1 MRLARLIVSVAV
13 LLLGV
18 AVGVAAQA
26 LLSVAKD
33 MHRLSLWLMGAA
45 GWLVK
50 KPADVK
56 GES

>member
-1 MRLARLIVSVAV
+1 MRLTRLIVSIAV

-18 AVGVAAQA
+18 VVGVSAQA

-45 GWLVK
+45 GWLVR
-50 KPADVK
+50 KPANVK
-56 GES
+56 GEP

>member
-1 MRLARLIVSVAV
+1 MKIARLIVSVAV

-18 AVGVAAQA
+18 AVGVSAQA

-45 GWLVK
+45 GWLVR

-56 GES
+56 EEP

>member
-18 AVGVAAQA
+18 AVGVSAQA
-26 LLSVAKD
+26 LLSVSKD

-45 GWLVK
+45 GWLVR
-50 KPADVK
+50 KPVDVK
-56 GES
+56 GEP